1 MSRNGLE
8 KVLHQLCVD
17 RAAKA
22 RLREDPEGY
31 LARLPLP
38 DDEKAMLRHFD
49 VAALQRLGVNPMLTL
64 GYWSENAPD
73 RSMPAYMKALRG
85 KADEV
90 VPFGALLK
98 R

>member
-1 MSRNGLE
+1 MR
-8 KVLHQLCVD
+8 Q
-17 RAAKA
+17 
-22 RLREDPEGY
+22 
-31 LARLPLP
+31 
-38 DDEKAMLRHFD
+38 FD